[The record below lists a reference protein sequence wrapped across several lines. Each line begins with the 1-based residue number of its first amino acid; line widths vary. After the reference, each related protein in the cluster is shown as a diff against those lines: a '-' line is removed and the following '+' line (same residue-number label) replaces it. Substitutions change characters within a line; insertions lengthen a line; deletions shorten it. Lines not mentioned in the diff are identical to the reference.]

1 MNAGKELL
9 TSAVYGGAIEN
20 ITCKATK
27 ATFLMDTTYDD
38 CGVVV
43 KDETMYVS
51 TTAVVDRSGNAT
63 WYSSNADAVAAC
75 DENSYVKLF
84 TDSELILTK
93 DLYDDEPWDVRI
105 ETGRKNGSELPV
117 LHNYFYPNL
126 TLWSYALLN
135 ACKGNEILMPVG
147 DALPSSEDQLRE
159 YYETLPIARINCKK
173 AVGGSRCK
181 SRELNDHI
189 VKYGDLILR
198 QIRMYDPD
206 IILCCC
212 GDHVFKNFI
221 KKEYLPDLQQITV
234 KGNWAHYSP
243 SANKLVINSFHPSY
257 FGMSRK
263 RMYEYMMEDV
273 KVFLEKYPGFIKGD

>member
-1 MNAGKELL
+1 MTRYYDREQALFKEWKERFVVNGISEDLFAEDGLL
-9 TSAVYGGAIEN
+9 FRGRIIYVNETGCWDREQGNEAE
-20 ITCKATK
+20 
-27 ATFLMDTTYDD
+27 LWDTAPKRLL
-38 CGVVV
+38 V
-43 KDETMYVS
+43 
-51 TTAVVDRSGNAT
+51 
-63 WYSSNADAVAAC
+63 
-75 DENSYVKLF
+75 
-84 TDSELILTK
+84 LTK

-105 ETGRKNGSELPV
+105 ETGRKKGSELPV

-126 TLWSYALLN
+126 TLWSCSLLN
-135 ACKGNEILMPVG
+135 ACAGNEILMFDG
-147 DALPSSEDQLRE
+147 DKCPYDNDELMKQ
-159 YYETLPIARINCKK
+159 YETLPIARINCKK

-263 RMYEYMMEDV
+263 NMYEYMMEDV
-273 KVFLEKYPGFIKGD
+273 KVFLEKYPGFIIGD